1 MMHELYALELLILVG
16 IAKFWHVRAL
26 FRQIK
31 AVGMNNA
38 YAMRDIVA
46 SQGGVSGLG

>member
-1 MMHELYALELLILVG
+1 MHELYAFELLILVR
-16 IAKFWHVRAL
+16 IAKFWHVRAF

-38 YAMRDIVA
+38 YAMRDIAA
-46 SQGGVSGLG
+46 SQGGVRCLG